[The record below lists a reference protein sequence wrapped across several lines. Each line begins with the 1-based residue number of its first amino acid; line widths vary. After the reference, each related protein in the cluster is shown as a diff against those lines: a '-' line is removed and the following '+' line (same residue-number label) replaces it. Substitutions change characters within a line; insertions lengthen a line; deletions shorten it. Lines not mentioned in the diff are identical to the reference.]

1 MFSHTINQ
9 IQIAG
14 MGTRRALVTPLPFA
28 TPGSDGTQP
37 GDQEPQ
43 STDPSPVSPAMQAH
57 VGGLDLDVT
66 DAKSKREER
75 QSFESDSSRWS
86 HATTKLEDDN
96 GVEEDNGGVGEDNG
110 EVEEEASNQQS
121 VNGSPSNP
129 HEQCAPLASPRWCV
143 TPEQRKKLEAF
154 LEQVPLPSLAAC
166 QLLAVKMG
174 VSPQQIEDW
183 FSDRRRLLAAQ
194 EGLGQEGHSTLAGHS
209 TADRVTVK
217 VTVREEQ
224 RRKRV
229 SGERVPRVPSLGTIQ
244 ETWRSYGDWKA
255 MDVSQAE

>member
-1 MFSHTINQ
+1 ML
-9 IQIAG
+9 
-14 MGTRRALVTPLPFA
+14 GTSRPLLTPLPFF
-28 TPGSDGTQP
+28 TPPGSDGTQP
-37 GDQEPQ
+37 GDLEPQ
-43 STDPSPVSPAMQAH
+43 STDPSPVLPAMQAH

-66 DAKSKREER
+66 DAKSKLEDR

-96 GVEEDNGGVGEDNG
+96 GVEEDNGGVEEDNG
-110 EVEEEASNQQS
+110 GVEEEASNQQS

-129 HEQCAPLASPRWCV
+129 HEQVAPLASPRWFV

-194 EGLGQEGHSTLAGHS
+194 EGLGQEGHSALAGHS
-209 TADRVTVK
+209 TAVRA
-217 VTVREEQ
+217 TVREEQ

-229 SGERVPRVPSLGTIQ
+229 SGERVPRVPSLGTLQ
-244 ETWRSYGDWKA
+244 QSGRSYGDWEA

>member
-1 MFSHTINQ
+1 M
-9 IQIAG
+9 
-14 MGTRRALVTPLPFA
+14 
-28 TPGSDGTQP
+28 
-37 GDQEPQ
+37 Q
-43 STDPSPVSPAMQAH
+43 SLEAH

-66 DAKSKREER
+66 DAKSKLEES

-110 EVEEEASNQQS
+110 EVEEDNGGVEEDNGGVEEDNGEVEVEASNEQS

-129 HEQCAPLASPRWCV
+129 HEQRAPLASPRWCV

-154 LEQVPLPSLAAC
+154 LEQVPLPSHAAC

-194 EGLGQEGHSTLAGHS
+194 EGLGQEGHSALAGHS
-209 TADRVTVK
+209 TADRVTIK
-217 VTVREEQ
+217 VTVKEEQ
-224 RRKRV
+224 QRKRA

>member
-1 MFSHTINQ
+1 
-9 IQIAG
+9 

-43 STDPSPVSPAMQAH
+43 STDPSPVPPAMQAH

-66 DAKSKREER
+66 DAKSKLEES

-110 EVEEEASNQQS
+110 EVEEDNGGVEEEASNEQS

-129 HEQCAPLASPRWCV
+129 HEQRAPLASPRWCV

-154 LEQVPLPSLAAC
+154 LEQVPLPSHAAC

-194 EGLGQEGHSTLAGHS
+194 EGLGQEGHSALAGHS

-217 VTVREEQ
+217 VTVSEEQ

>member
-1 MFSHTINQ
+1 
-9 IQIAG
+9 
-14 MGTRRALVTPLPFA
+14 
-28 TPGSDGTQP
+28 
-37 GDQEPQ
+37 
-43 STDPSPVSPAMQAH
+43 MQAH

-66 DAKSKREER
+66 DAKSKLQER

-110 EVEEEASNQQS
+110 EVEEEASNEQS

-129 HEQCAPLASPRWCV
+129 HEQRAPLASPRWCV

-154 LEQVPLPSLAAC
+154 LEQVPLPSHAAC

-194 EGLGQEGHSTLAGHS
+194 GMASAWDGV
-209 TADRVTVK
+209 DDPF
-217 VTVREEQ
+217 VRTTCGARTSLQ
-224 RRKRV
+224 TQLHKA
-229 SGERVPRVPSLGTIQ
+229 VPF
-244 ETWRSYGDWKA
+244 RSRFSA
-255 MDVSQAE
+255 A

>member
-1 MFSHTINQ
+1 ML
-9 IQIAG
+9 
-14 MGTRRALVTPLPFA
+14 GTSRPLLTPLPFF
-28 TPGSDGTQP
+28 TPPGSDGTQP

-43 STDPSPVSPAMQAH
+43 STDPSPVPPAMQSLEAH

-66 DAKSKREER
+66 DAKSKLEER

-86 HATTKLEDDN
+86 HATTKLEDDH
-96 GVEEDNGGVGEDNG
+96 GVEEDNGGVEEDNG
-110 EVEEEASNQQS
+110 GVEEEASNEQS

-129 HEQCAPLASPRWCV
+129 HEQRAPLASPRWCV

-154 LEQVPLPSLAAC
+154 LEQVPLPSHAAC

-194 EGLGQEGHSTLAGHS
+194 EGLGQEGHSALAGHS
-209 TADRVTVK
+209 TAVRA
-217 VTVREEQ
+217 TVREEQ

-229 SGERVPRVPSLGTIQ
+229 SGERVPRVPSLGTLQ
-244 ETWRSYGDWKA
+244 QSGRSYGDWEA

>member
-1 MFSHTINQ
+1 M
-9 IQIAG
+9 
-14 MGTRRALVTPLPFA
+14 
-28 TPGSDGTQP
+28 
-37 GDQEPQ
+37 
-43 STDPSPVSPAMQAH
+43 PA
-57 VGGLDLDVT
+57 
-66 DAKSKREER
+66 
-75 QSFESDSSRWS
+75 
-86 HATTKLEDDN
+86 
-96 GVEEDNGGVGEDNG
+96 
-110 EVEEEASNQQS
+110 
-121 VNGSPSNP
+121 
-129 HEQCAPLASPRWCV
+129 PRWCV

-194 EGLGQEGHSTLAGHS
+194 EGLGQEGHSALAGHS